1 MSLLCELSQ
10 DEIDF
15 SLNSINEDDSSV
27 ELPKNCDGAI
37 ELGLPEIEKTTCI
50 AMKKLLLTVN
60 S

>member
-15 SLNSINEDDSSV
+15 SLNSIKEDNSSV
-27 ELPKNCDGAI
+27 ELPENCDGAI